1 MIRIIDCTLLLQ
13 RAPIQGSCSEGLIT
27 MSKRLDPLLNS
38 GGPRAFFILIRI
50 EIRKIRKLDY
60 NINYSQ
66 NTGLMNSIQIN
77 CARAL

>member
-50 EIRKIRKLDY
+50 EIRKLDY

-66 NTGLMNSIQIN
+66 NTGFMNSYI
-77 CARAL
+77 